1 MPSSEPKE
9 TELNLALRPYATAG
23 IALVGASV
31 IAATPLAPPPTE
43 MEGAITRASSAA
55 IELTAA
61 VDPIAAWSNLFT
73 RTPESLL
80 ALGNL
85 LAENPA
91 PILGQIVANWSGY
104 GQTLGTALQAAG
116 TGLSTYLT
124 TQLPTYLQTF
134 SNQLAAGDTQGAAD
148 TFNTAVF
155 GLMFGAGF
163 PMLNVLSIPAA
174 ITQNLANAV
183 ATLGPSFV
191 GVVAGVGLSA
201 LFLIEATSLS
211 VADSAQPIVDAIKA
225 GDPLGAFNA
234 LVAMPATVVDGVLNG
249 HEHGDGLFS
258 GLLTVE
264 HPVSPDAPPW
274 DPTWPDGLVAKLLK
288 SRLTIAKALGWEDP
302 APTGVLSHI
311 FAPTSE
317 PTALPSASSVPDSA
331 AGTSVTLSTG
341 PVASVPRT
349 VAATAVAPETDS
361 PTSGATPAANE
372 STATEA
378 VTPAPAKEP
387 SIRLVRESLVAVPGK
402 GSATTNKPAGKLASD
417 VRDGISSTANKIG
430 EGLKKALTKPAK
442 QARADKAS
450 KSDAGSGSSGDAK

>member
-1 MPSSEPKE
+1 M
-9 TELNLALRPYATAG
+9 NLALRPYATAG

-43 MEGAITRASSAA
+43 MAGAITRASSAA
-55 IELTAA
+55 VELTAA
-61 VDPIAAWSNLFT
+61 VDPIAAWSDLFT

-104 GQTLGTALQAAG
+104 GQTLGTALQTAG

-134 SNQLAAGDTQGAAD
+134 SNQLMSGDIYGAAQ
-148 TFNTAVF
+148 TYSGAIL
-155 GLMFGAGF
+155 GLATGIGF
-163 PMLNVLSIPAA
+163 PMLNVLTIPAD
-174 ITQNLANAV
+174 ITQNFANVV
-183 ATLGPSFV
+183 ATLPGFAGPVVSAGLGALMTLTGTTLSAGESAQAVVDAFKSGDPV
-191 GVVAGVGLSA
+191 GVV
-201 LFLIEATSLS
+201 
-211 VADSAQPIVDAIKA
+211 
-225 GDPLGAFNA
+225 NA
-234 LVAMPATVVDGVLNG
+234 LAAMPATIADAVLNG
-249 HEHGDGLFS
+249 YASPDGGLYS
-258 GLLTVE
+258 GLLTVS
-264 HPVSPDAPPW
+264 HPRSPDAEPW
-274 DPTWPDGLVAKLLK
+274 DPWWSDGLPAALVK
-288 SRLTIAKALGWEDP
+288 SRLPIAKALGWEDP
-302 APTGVLSHI
+302 ASTGALSRLL
-311 FAPTSE
+311 APTSE
-317 PTALPSASSVPDSA
+317 LTVLPPASSVSDAA

-349 VAATAVAPETDS
+349 VAATAVAPESDS
-361 PTSGATPAANE
+361 PTGGATPAASE
-372 STATEA
+372 STGTEA

-387 SIRLVRESLVAVPGK
+387 SIRLVRESLVAVPEK

-442 QARADKAS
+442 QAKADKAS
-450 KSDAGSGSSGDAK
+450 KSDAGSGSSGDAN